1 MTAGLSGS
9 MIARIRAGSL
19 TTNSTSATGLRSEE
33 LQVSDGSGLWSG
45 RRR

>member
-19 TTNSTSATGLRSEE
+19 ATDSTSATGLRSQE
-33 LQVSDGSGLWSG
+33 LQDSDGPGLWSG